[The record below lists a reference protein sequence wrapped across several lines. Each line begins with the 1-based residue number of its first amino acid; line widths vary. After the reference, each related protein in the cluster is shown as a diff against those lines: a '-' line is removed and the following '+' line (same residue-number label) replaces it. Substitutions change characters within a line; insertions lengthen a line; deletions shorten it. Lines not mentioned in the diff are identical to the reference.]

1 MEYFVIFLP
10 FILLLN
16 PKRILGQRQRGHKDV
31 IELIEGREEVE
42 PKKKSDLY
50 HVARLLLEVRKLY
63 GAKALESLMILKKE
77 AYNADRER
85 RKINSVLQGAYFQQL
100 IMGLLILIMIFITNS
115 MFESSSSTYFIILLL
130 QVTALIIL
138 HSSNAFLSKIF
149 INGGVVRLRNLLII
163 RTLSQSGLSVSRVL
177 KNVDWDQMKETSS
190 KRLSD
195 WDERFLVCLS
205 QWQESGSG
213 LFESIQE
220 LDEELQFLRTF
231 GEKKFQDYMNGAK
244 FMALL
249 VGGFLSYFVYL
260 FSFVGKL
267 LT

>member
-10 FILLLN
+10 FILLLS
-16 PKRILGQRQRGHKDV
+16 PRRILRKRRRSYKDV
-31 IELIEGREEVE
+31 IELIEGREETE
-42 PKKKSDLY
+42 PRRVSELY
-50 HVARLLLEVRKLY
+50 KVAKLLLEVRKLY
-63 GAKALESLMILKKE
+63 GAKALESLAILKKE
-77 AYNADRER
+77 AFKADREH
-85 RKINSVLQGAYFQQL
+85 RKIRSVLYGAYFQQL
-100 IMGLLILIMIFITNS
+100 IMALLILAMIFITNS

-130 QVTALIIL
+130 QVIAILML
-138 HSSNAFLSKIF
+138 HSSNFLLSKIF

-177 KNVDWDQMKETSS
+177 KNVDWNSMKDTSS
-190 KRLSD
+190 KRLSQ
-195 WDERFLVCLS
+195 WDQRFLISLS

-213 LFESIQE
+213 LFESIEE